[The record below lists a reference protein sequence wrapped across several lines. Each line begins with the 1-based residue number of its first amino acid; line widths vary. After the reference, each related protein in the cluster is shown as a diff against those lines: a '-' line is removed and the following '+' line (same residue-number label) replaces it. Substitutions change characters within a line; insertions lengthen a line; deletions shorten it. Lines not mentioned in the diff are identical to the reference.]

1 MRIEAYTQVQQLYKA
16 QKVKR
21 TQSTQAAGR
30 VSDQLEISNIGR
42 DFQIAKSAVASAP
55 DVREDLTAAIK
66 ASVQNGTY
74 EVDNG
79 TFAEKLLQKY
89 EEMR

>member
-21 TQSTQAAGR
+21 TQGTQATGY
-30 VSDQLEISNIGR
+30 VSDQLHISNIGR
-42 DFQIAKSAVASAP
+42 DFQVAKTAVANAP
-55 DVREDLTAAIK
+55 DVREDLTAQIK
-66 ASVQNGTY
+66 TSIQNGTY
-74 EVDNG
+74 AVDNG